1 MEATRHSEPKRIRS
15 NEPLLTPSDSGNEI
29 LLATNEAPMTKITI
43 LYPNN
48 AGARFDMRYY
58 VDTHM
63 PLSIGLLSTH
73 PGFKGVSVER
83 GLYGA
88 GPGADAAFVA
98 MCHFLFDS
106 VEDFIAAFTPHA
118 ARLQGD
124 MPNYTDI
131 EPVIQFNEILI
142 SR

>member
-1 MEATRHSEPKRIRS
+1 
-15 NEPLLTPSDSGNEI
+15 
-29 LLATNEAPMTKITI
+29 MTKISI

-48 AGARFDMRYY
+48 QSARFDMPYY
-58 VDTHM
+58 VNTHM
-63 PLSIGLLSTH
+63 PLSIKVLSTH

-83 GLYGA
+83 GLGGA
-88 GPGADAAFVA
+88 EPGSAAAYIA

-106 VEDFIAAFTPHA
+106 IEDFMAAFAPHA

-131 EPVIQFNEILI
+131 KPVIQFNEVLI